1 MEFTQW
7 FPKLSEDTK
16 VWFLQNM
23 ETPIPPEISAEVV
36 AAGGPSGDMLSAADA
51 ELVERMNNGDDIGI

>member
-1 MEFTQW
+1 MDFKEW
-7 FPKLSEDTK
+7 FPKLSDDTK
-16 VWFLQNM
+16 MWFLQNM
-23 ETPIPPEISAEVV
+23 ETPIPPEISAQVV